1 MDLIRSGAT
10 STTNGDQAM
19 KRQVLR
25 NAFDRMLHDASCSI
39 RGIPAFIDDA
49 KDLKVEQAPLLQGGT
64 VSVSLEDEN
73 QFYGDTLP
81 PSVTRWRSVSL
92 YRLQDA
98 RVVGDQG
105 SVFTEEGKLL
115 RICPSLKRM
124 DLAKVRRPIP
134 WLARRM
140 RGSAFHLT
148 GRDHENHGHFLMQ
161 HLPRLMAARLFLEKQ
176 GLEPEILVAP
186 GHEKWQGRYL
196 SALKIDA
203 QRIVPCSTGTVHIDD
218 LLYVPM
224 LWDSGHLGPPDLYAQ
239 MQSCFRHLGGV
250 MEGVTPKGRP
260 LFVSRSDA
268 PTRRLSNE
276 TEIINM
282 CRQLL
287 GEIDVINL
295 REVPLI
301 EQIRRFA
308 EAPLVIGPQ
317 GQGLTSIAFAANCRM
332 LILEAGQ
339 SPRESGWA
347 STYRDFA
354 HFTGNSALRMLSG
367 EPWPNDGDW
376 EFPPAFFAQQLRR
389 VISLGLHLHRPSVLF

>member
-1 MDLIRSGAT
+1 
-10 STTNGDQAM
+10 M
-19 KRQVLR
+19 KRKMLR

-39 RGIPAFIDDA
+39 RGIPTCINDA
-49 KDLKVEQAPLLQGGT
+49 NNLGVEQTALLPGGT
-64 VSVSLEDEN
+64 ASVSLDDESE
-73 QFYGDTLP
+73 FFKDILP
-81 PSVTRWRSVSL
+81 PSVMRWSSVSL
-92 YRLQDA
+92 YRLNGA

-105 SVFTEEGKLL
+105 SVFTDEGKLL

-124 DLAKVRRPIP
+124 DQAKVRRPIP
-134 WLARRM
+134 WLARRI
-140 RGSAFHLT
+140 RGPVFHLT

-161 HLPRLMAARLFLEKQ
+161 HLPRLMAARPFLEKQ
-176 GLEPEILVAP
+176 RLQPEILVAP

-239 MQSCFRHLGGV
+239 MQSCFRQLAGV
-250 MEGVTPKGRP
+250 AEGVTPKGRP

-276 TEIINM
+276 TEIINI

-295 REVPLI
+295 REVPLV
-301 EQIRRFA
+301 EQIGRFA

-317 GQGLTSIAFAANCRM
+317 GQGLTSIAFAANSRM

-339 SPRESGWA
+339 SPRETGWA